1 MFFFSGLFGD
11 VEQISHFDSY
21 HPVGS
26 TGEIIFLGAVV
37 EIGEAIVIA
46 SFYLEMADFGAQ
58 FYTEA
63 GRYTIIELVF
73 HIHVML
79 FGGKVGIVF
88 PRTALCC
95 SAFAAAVSA
104 APVTTQGTGVGKHG
118 DVTVAVTFDSG
129 KIKDIK
135 IVKQQENPVLAAKV
149 FTDLKQHVIDTNSVQ
164 LDAISGATFS
174 SKGFLDAVADAAK
187 KAGVTLSKADKKAIK
202 KAVKAL
208 PKESS
213 YDVVVIGAGGAGF
226 SAAIEAKNAGAN
238 VVLLEKMPAVGG
250 NSLISGAEMNAAK
263 NWVQPKLGINDDSPE
278 LHAEDTYKGGDMKGD
293 MNVIKVMTH
302 NALDAA
308 KWCRDYLGVRFEDD
322 NLFFFGGHSRKRAL
336 IPVGHTGTEF
346 ITKFQAKADE
356 LGIPVITN
364 MKAEELIKDKSG
376 RVVGVKA
383 TMNGASYTF
392 NAKGGVVLAT
402 GGFGANPEM
411 VKKYNPKIDERF
423 KTTDAPG
430 TTGEAL
436 YMAERAGA
444 QLVNMGYIQT
454 YPICDPISGVIELIA
469 DARFDGAIMLNQEGK
484 RFVEELQR
492 RDVLSEAIL
501 KQTGGYCWVLWNDK
515 IGSISNT
522 VKEHPTEYEAF
533 TKQGIMATC
542 DDLKCVA
549 DFTKIPFDSLK
560 GTVNRVSSMTGKG
573 NDKDFN
579 HRSGLVDM
587 TQGKYYVIKA
597 VPSVHHTMG
606 GVRINEKA
614 QALTAEGK
622 AIPGLWAA
630 GEVTGVTHG
639 TNRLG
644 GNAYTDIIV
653 FGRIAGKAAAE
664 AAK

>member
-1 MFFFSGLFGD
+1 
-11 VEQISHFDSY
+11 
-21 HPVGS
+21 
-26 TGEIIFLGAVV
+26 
-37 EIGEAIVIA
+37 
-46 SFYLEMADFGAQ
+46 
-58 FYTEA
+58 
-63 GRYTIIELVF
+63 
-73 HIHVML
+73 ML
-79 FGGKVGIVF
+79 FRQTLLAATVG
-88 PRTALCC
+88 LM
-95 SAFAAAVSA
+95 SAAAVA

-118 DVTVAVTFDSG
+118 DMTVAVTFDNG
-129 KIKDIK
+129 RIQAIE
-135 IVKQQENPVLAAKV
+135 IVKEAENPVLAKKV
-149 FTDLKQHVIDTNSVQ
+149 YTDLKAAVIASNSAD

-174 SKGFLDAVADAAK
+174 SKGFLDAVKDAAK
-187 KAGVTLSKADKKAIK
+187 KAGVTLSKADAKAIK
-202 KAVKAL
+202 KVVKNIPAV
-208 PKESS
+208 SN

-250 NSLISGAEMNAAK
+250 NSLISGAEMNAAR
-263 NWVQPKLGINDDSPE
+263 NWVQPKLGILDDSAE
-278 LHAEDTYKGGDMKGD
+278 RHAADTFKGGDKKGD
-293 MNVIKVMTH
+293 MKVINVMTA

-346 ITKFQAKADE
+346 IAKFQAKADE
-356 LGIPVITN
+356 LGIPVITD
-364 MKAEELIKDKSG
+364 MKAEELIKDKTG

-383 TMNGASYTF
+383 TSHGATYTF

-402 GGFGANPEM
+402 GGFGANKAM

-436 YMAERAGA
+436 YMAKRAGA

-469 DARFDGAIMLNQEGK
+469 DSRFDGSIMLNQEGK
-484 RFVEELQR
+484 RFVEELER

-501 KQTGGYCWVLWNDK
+501 KQTGNYCWVLWNDN
-515 IGSISNT
+515 IGKISNT

-542 DDLKCVA
+542 PDLKCIA
-549 DFTKIPFDSLK
+549 DFTKMPLK
-560 GTVNRVSSMTGKG
+560 QLESTVKRVSSMAGKG
-573 NDKDFN
+573 NDKDFH
-579 HRSGLVDM
+579 HRGGLMDM
-587 TQGKYYVIKA
+587 SEGQYYVIKA
-597 VPSVHHTMG
+597 VPSTHHTMG

-614 QALTAEGK
+614 QALTAKGQV
-622 AIPGLWAA
+622 IPGLWAA

-653 FGRIAGKAAAE
+653 FGRIAGEAAAFE
-664 AAK
+664 AAARSAK

>member
-1 MFFFSGLFGD
+1 
-11 VEQISHFDSY
+11 
-21 HPVGS
+21 
-26 TGEIIFLGAVV
+26 
-37 EIGEAIVIA
+37 
-46 SFYLEMADFGAQ
+46 
-58 FYTEA
+58 
-63 GRYTIIELVF
+63 
-73 HIHVML
+73 ML
-79 FGGKVGIVF
+79 F
-88 PRTALCC
+88 RQTLL
-95 SAFAAAVSA
+95 AAAVGLMSAAAVA

-118 DVTVAVTFDSG
+118 DMTVAVTFDNG
-129 KIKDIK
+129 RIQAIE
-135 IVKQQENPVLAAKV
+135 IVKEAENPVLAKKV
-149 FTDLKQHVIDTNSVQ
+149 YTDLKAAVIASNSAD

-174 SKGFLDAVADAAK
+174 SKGFLDAVKDAAK
-187 KAGVTLSKADKKAIK
+187 KAGVTLSKADAKAIK
-202 KAVKAL
+202 KVVKNIPAV
-208 PKESS
+208 SN

-250 NSLISGAEMNAAK
+250 NSLISGAEMNAAR
-263 NWVQPKLGINDDSPE
+263 NWVQPKLGILDDSAE
-278 LHAEDTYKGGDMKGD
+278 RHAADTFKGGDKKGD
-293 MNVIKVMTH
+293 MKVINVMTA

-346 ITKFQAKADE
+346 IAKFQAKADE
-356 LGIPVITN
+356 LGIPVITD
-364 MKAEELIKDKSG
+364 MKAEELIKDKTG

-383 TMNGASYTF
+383 TSHGATYTF

-402 GGFGANPEM
+402 GGFGANKAM

-436 YMAERAGA
+436 YMAKRAGA
-444 QLVNMGYIQT
+444 QLMNMGYIQT

-469 DARFDGAIMLNQEGK
+469 DSRFDGAIMLNQEGK
-484 RFVEELQR
+484 RFVEELER

-501 KQTGGYCWVLWNDK
+501 KQTGNYCWVLWNDN
-515 IGSISNT
+515 IGKISNT

-542 DDLKCVA
+542 PDLKCIA
-549 DFTKIPFDSLK
+549 DFTKMPLK
-560 GTVNRVSSMTGKG
+560 QLESTVKRVSSMAGKG
-573 NDKDFN
+573 NDKDFH
-579 HRSGLVDM
+579 HRGGLMDM
-587 TQGKYYVIKA
+587 SEGQYYVIKA
-597 VPSVHHTMG
+597 VPSTHHTMG

-614 QALTAEGK
+614 QALTAKGQV
-622 AIPGLWAA
+622 IPGLWAA

-653 FGRIAGKAAAE
+653 FGRIAGEAAAFE
-664 AAK
+664 AAARSAK

>member
-1 MFFFSGLFGD
+1 MK
-11 VEQISHFDSY
+11 
-21 HPVGS
+21 S
-26 TGEIIFLGAVV
+26 TMIKSAVAMV
-37 EIGEAIVIA
+37 FA
-46 SFYLEMADFGAQ
+46 
-58 FYTEA
+58 A
-63 GRYTIIELVF
+63 G
-73 HIHVML
+73 
-79 FGGKVGIVF
+79 
-88 PRTALCC
+88 
-95 SAFAAAVSA
+95 FAAASMA
-104 APVTTQGTGVGKHG
+104 APVTAEGTGVGKHG
-118 DVTVAVTFDSG
+118 DITVAVTFDAG
-129 KIKDIK
+129 KIQDIK
-135 IVKQQENPVLAAKV
+135 IVKNAENPILAKKV
-149 FTDLKQHVIDTNSVQ
+149 FTDLKDQVVALSSTDVD
-164 LDAISGATFS
+164 LVSGATFS
-174 SKGFLDAVADAAK
+174 AKGFIDAVNDAAK
-187 KAGVTLSKADKKAIK
+187 KAGVTLAKADKKALK
-202 KAVKAL
+202 KAAREL
-208 PKESS
+208 PKTSN

-226 SAAIEAKNAGAN
+226 SAAITARNAGAN

-250 NSLISGAEMNAAK
+250 NSLISGAEMNVAK

-278 LHAEDTYKGGDMKGD
+278 LHAQDTFKGGDGKGD
-293 MNVIKVMTH
+293 MKVINVMTH
-302 NALDAA
+302 EALDAA

-346 ITKFQAKADE
+346 IAKFQAKADE

-364 MKAEELIKDKSG
+364 MKAEELIKDKDG

-383 TMNGASYTF
+383 TMDGSEYTF

-430 TTGEAL
+430 STGEAL

-444 QLVNMGYIQT
+444 ELVNMGYIQT
-454 YPICDPISGVIELIA
+454 YPICDPISGAIELIA

-501 KQTGGYCWVLWNDK
+501 NQTGRYCWVLWNDK

-522 VKEHPTEYEAF
+522 VKAHANEYEAF
-533 TKQGIMATC
+533 TKQGIMTTC
-542 DDLKCVA
+542 DDLKCIA
-549 DFTKIPFDSLK
+549 DFTKIPFDQLRK
-560 GTVNRVSSMTGKG
+560 TVKRVSDMAGKG

-579 HRSGLVDM
+579 HRAGLMDM
-587 TQGKYYVIKA
+587 QQGKYYVIKA
-597 VPSVHHTMG
+597 VPSTHHTMG

-614 QALTAEGK
+614 EALTAEGK
-622 AIPGLWAA
+622 VIPGLWAA

-653 FGRIAGKAAAE
+653 FGRIAGEAAAKAA
-664 AAK
+664 K

>member
-1 MFFFSGLFGD
+1 MK
-11 VEQISHFDSY
+11 
-21 HPVGS
+21 S
-26 TGEIIFLGAVV
+26 TMIKSAVAMV
-37 EIGEAIVIA
+37 FA
-46 SFYLEMADFGAQ
+46 
-58 FYTEA
+58 A
-63 GRYTIIELVF
+63 G
-73 HIHVML
+73 
-79 FGGKVGIVF
+79 
-88 PRTALCC
+88 
-95 SAFAAAVSA
+95 FAAASMA
-104 APVTTQGTGVGKHG
+104 APVTAEGTGVGKHG
-118 DVTVAVTFDSG
+118 DITVAVTFDAG
-129 KIKDIK
+129 KIQDIK
-135 IVKQQENPVLAAKV
+135 IVKNAENPILAKKV
-149 FTDLKQHVIDTNSVQ
+149 FTDLKDQVVALSSTDVD
-164 LDAISGATFS
+164 LVSGATFS
-174 SKGFLDAVADAAK
+174 AKGFIDAVNDAAK
-187 KAGVTLSKADKKAIK
+187 KAGVTLAKADKKALK
-202 KAVKAL
+202 KAAREL
-208 PKESS
+208 PKTSN

-226 SAAIEAKNAGAN
+226 SAAITARNAGAN

-250 NSLISGAEMNAAK
+250 NSLISGAEMNVAK

-278 LHAEDTYKGGDMKGD
+278 LHAQDTFKGGDGKGD
-293 MNVIKVMTH
+293 MKVINVMTH
-302 NALDAA
+302 EALDAA

-346 ITKFQAKADE
+346 IAKFQAKADE

-364 MKAEELIKDKSG
+364 MKAEELIKDKDG

-383 TMNGASYTF
+383 TMDGSEYTF

-454 YPICDPISGVIELIA
+454 YPICDPISGAIELIA

-501 KQTGGYCWVLWNDK
+501 NQTGRYCWVLWNDK

-522 VKEHPTEYEAF
+522 VKAHANEYEAF
-533 TKQGIMATC
+533 TKQGIMTTC
-542 DDLKCVA
+542 DDLKCIA
-549 DFTKIPFDSLK
+549 DFTKIPFDQLRK
-560 GTVNRVSSMTGKG
+560 TVKRVSDMAGKG

-579 HRSGLVDM
+579 HRAGLMDM
-587 TQGKYYVIKA
+587 QQGKYYVIKA
-597 VPSVHHTMG
+597 VPSTHHTMG

-614 QALTAEGK
+614 EALTAEGK
-622 AIPGLWAA
+622 VIPGLWAA

-653 FGRIAGKAAAE
+653 FGRIAGEAAAKAA
-664 AAK
+664 K

>member
-1 MFFFSGLFGD
+1 MHFSRALIAGL
-11 VEQISHFDSY
+11 V
-21 HPVGS
+21 
-26 TGEIIFLGAVV
+26 
-37 EIGEAIVIA
+37 
-46 SFYLEMADFGAQ
+46 
-58 FYTEA
+58 
-63 GRYTIIELVF
+63 
-73 HIHVML
+73 
-79 FGGKVGIVF
+79 
-88 PRTALCC
+88 C
-95 SAFAAAVSA
+95 SVFAAAVSA

-202 KAVKAL
+202 KVVKTL
-208 PKESS
+208 PKEST

-587 TQGKYYVIKA
+587 TQGTYYVIKA

>member
-1 MFFFSGLFGD
+1 MKSTMIKSAVAMVFA
-11 VEQISHFDSY
+11 
-21 HPVGS
+21 VG
-26 TGEIIFLGAVV
+26 
-37 EIGEAIVIA
+37 
-46 SFYLEMADFGAQ
+46 
-58 FYTEA
+58 
-63 GRYTIIELVF
+63 
-73 HIHVML
+73 
-79 FGGKVGIVF
+79 
-88 PRTALCC
+88 
-95 SAFAAAVSA
+95 FAAASMA
-104 APVTTQGTGVGKHG
+104 APVTAEGTGVGKHG
-118 DVTVAVTFDSG
+118 DITVAVTFDAG
-129 KIKDIK
+129 KIQDIK
-135 IVKQQENPVLAAKV
+135 IVKNAENPILAKKV
-149 FTDLKQHVIDTNSVQ
+149 FTDLKDQVVALSSTDVD
-164 LDAISGATFS
+164 LVSGATFS
-174 SKGFLDAVADAAK
+174 AKGFIDAVNDAAK
-187 KAGVTLSKADKKAIK
+187 KAGVTLAKADKKALK
-202 KAVKAL
+202 KAAREL
-208 PKESS
+208 PKTSN

-226 SAAIEAKNAGAN
+226 SAAITAKNAGAN

-250 NSLISGAEMNAAK
+250 NSLISGAEMNVAR

-278 LHAEDTYKGGDMKGD
+278 LHAQDTFKGGDGKGD
-293 MNVIKVMTH
+293 MKVINVMTH
-302 NALDAA
+302 EALDAA

-346 ITKFQAKADE
+346 IAKFQAKADE

-364 MKAEELIKDKSG
+364 MKAEELIKDKDG

-383 TMNGASYTF
+383 TMDGSEYTF

-430 TTGEAL
+430 STGEAL

-444 QLVNMGYIQT
+444 ELVNMGYIQT
-454 YPICDPISGVIELIA
+454 YPICDPLSGAIELIA

-501 KQTGGYCWVLWNDK
+501 NQTGRYCWVLWNDK

-522 VKEHPTEYEAF
+522 VKAHANEYEAF
-533 TKQGIMATC
+533 TKQGIMTTC
-542 DDLKCVA
+542 DDLKCIA
-549 DFTKIPFDSLK
+549 DFTKIPFDQLQK
-560 GTVNRVSSMTGKG
+560 TVKRVSDMAGKG

-579 HRSGLVDM
+579 HRAGLMDM
-587 TQGKYYVIKA
+587 QQGKYYVIKA
-597 VPSVHHTMG
+597 VPSTHHTMG

-614 QALTAEGK
+614 EALTAEGK
-622 AIPGLWAA
+622 VIPGLWAA

-653 FGRIAGKAAAE
+653 FGRIAGEAAAKAA
-664 AAK
+664 K

>member
-1 MFFFSGLFGD
+1 MKSTMIKSAVAMVFA
-11 VEQISHFDSY
+11 
-21 HPVGS
+21 VG
-26 TGEIIFLGAVV
+26 F
-37 EIGEAIVIA
+37 
-46 SFYLEMADFGAQ
+46 
-58 FYTEA
+58 
-63 GRYTIIELVF
+63 
-73 HIHVML
+73 
-79 FGGKVGIVF
+79 
-88 PRTALCC
+88 
-95 SAFAAAVSA
+95 AAVSMA
-104 APVTTQGTGVGKHG
+104 APVTAEGTGVGKHG
-118 DVTVAVTFDSG
+118 DITVAVTFDAG
-129 KIKDIK
+129 KIQDIK
-135 IVKQQENPVLAAKV
+135 IVKNAENPILAKKV
-149 FTDLKQHVIDTNSVQ
+149 FTDLKDQVVALSSTDVD
-164 LDAISGATFS
+164 LVSGATFS
-174 SKGFLDAVADAAK
+174 AKGFIDAVNDAAK
-187 KAGVTLSKADKKAIK
+187 KAGVTLAKADKKALK
-202 KAVKAL
+202 KAAREL
-208 PKESS
+208 PKTSN

-226 SAAIEAKNAGAN
+226 SAAITARNAGAN

-250 NSLISGAEMNAAK
+250 NSLISGAEMNVAK

-278 LHAEDTYKGGDMKGD
+278 LHAQDTFKGGDGKGD
-293 MNVIKVMTH
+293 MKVINVMTH
-302 NALDAA
+302 EALDAA

-346 ITKFQAKADE
+346 IAKFQAKADE

-364 MKAEELIKDKSG
+364 MKAEELIKNKDG

-383 TMNGASYTF
+383 TMDGSEYTF

-454 YPICDPISGVIELIA
+454 YPICDPISGAIELIA

-501 KQTGGYCWVLWNDK
+501 NQTGRYCWVLWNDK

-522 VKEHPTEYEAF
+522 VKAHANEYEAF
-533 TKQGIMATC
+533 TKQGIMTTC
-542 DDLKCVA
+542 DDLKCIA
-549 DFTKIPFDSLK
+549 DFTKIPFDQLRK
-560 GTVNRVSSMTGKG
+560 TVKRVSDMAGKG

-579 HRSGLVDM
+579 HRAGLMDM
-587 TQGKYYVIKA
+587 QQGKYYVIKA
-597 VPSVHHTMG
+597 VPSTHHTMG

-614 QALTAEGK
+614 EALTAEGK
-622 AIPGLWAA
+622 VIPGLWAA

-653 FGRIAGKAAAE
+653 FGRIAGEAAAKAA
-664 AAK
+664 K

>member
-1 MFFFSGLFGD
+1 MK
-11 VEQISHFDSY
+11 
-21 HPVGS
+21 S
-26 TGEIIFLGAVV
+26 TMIKSAVAMV
-37 EIGEAIVIA
+37 FA
-46 SFYLEMADFGAQ
+46 
-58 FYTEA
+58 A
-63 GRYTIIELVF
+63 G
-73 HIHVML
+73 
-79 FGGKVGIVF
+79 
-88 PRTALCC
+88 
-95 SAFAAAVSA
+95 FAAASMA
-104 APVTTQGTGVGKHG
+104 APVTAEGTGVGKHG
-118 DVTVAVTFDSG
+118 DITVAVTFDAG
-129 KIKDIK
+129 KIQDIK
-135 IVKQQENPVLAAKV
+135 IVKNAENPILAKKV
-149 FTDLKQHVIDTNSVQ
+149 FTDLKDQVVALSSTDVD
-164 LDAISGATFS
+164 LVSGATFS
-174 SKGFLDAVADAAK
+174 AKGFIDAVNDAAK
-187 KAGVTLSKADKKAIK
+187 KAGVTLAKADKKALK
-202 KAVKAL
+202 KAAREL
-208 PKESS
+208 PKTSN

-226 SAAIEAKNAGAN
+226 SAAITARNAGAN

-250 NSLISGAEMNAAK
+250 NSLISGAEMNVAK

-278 LHAEDTYKGGDMKGD
+278 LHAQDTFKGGDGKGD
-293 MNVIKVMTH
+293 MKVINVMTH
-302 NALDAA
+302 EALDAA

-346 ITKFQAKADE
+346 IAKFQAKADE

-364 MKAEELIKDKSG
+364 MKAEELIKDKDG

-383 TMNGASYTF
+383 TMDGSEYTF

-454 YPICDPISGVIELIA
+454 YPICDPISGAIELIA

-501 KQTGGYCWVLWNDK
+501 NQTGRYCWVLWNDK

-522 VKEHPTEYEAF
+522 VKAHANEYEAF
-533 TKQGIMATC
+533 TKQGVMTTC
-542 DDLKCVA
+542 DDLKCIA
-549 DFTKIPFDSLK
+549 DFTKIPFDQLRK
-560 GTVNRVSSMTGKG
+560 TVKRVSDMAGKG

-579 HRSGLVDM
+579 HRAGLMDM
-587 TQGKYYVIKA
+587 QQGKYYVIKA
-597 VPSVHHTMG
+597 VPSTHHTMG

-614 QALTAEGK
+614 EALTAEGK
-622 AIPGLWAA
+622 VIPGLWAA

-653 FGRIAGKAAAE
+653 FGRIAGEAAAKAA
-664 AAK
+664 K

>member
-1 MFFFSGLFGD
+1 MKSTMIKSAVAMVFA
-11 VEQISHFDSY
+11 
-21 HPVGS
+21 VG
-26 TGEIIFLGAVV
+26 
-37 EIGEAIVIA
+37 
-46 SFYLEMADFGAQ
+46 
-58 FYTEA
+58 
-63 GRYTIIELVF
+63 
-73 HIHVML
+73 
-79 FGGKVGIVF
+79 
-88 PRTALCC
+88 
-95 SAFAAAVSA
+95 FAAASMA
-104 APVTTQGTGVGKHG
+104 APVTAEGTGVGKHG
-118 DVTVAVTFDSG
+118 DITVAVTFDAG
-129 KIKDIK
+129 KIQDIK
-135 IVKQQENPVLAAKV
+135 IVKNAENPILAKKV
-149 FTDLKQHVIDTNSVQ
+149 FTDLKDQVVALSSTDVD
-164 LDAISGATFS
+164 LISGATFS
-174 SKGFLDAVADAAK
+174 AKGFIDAVNDAAK
-187 KAGVTLSKADKKAIK
+187 KAGVTLAKADKKALK
-202 KAVKAL
+202 KAAREL
-208 PKESS
+208 PKTSN

-226 SAAIEAKNAGAN
+226 SAAITARNAGAN

-278 LHAEDTYKGGDMKGD
+278 LHAQDTFKGGDGKGD
-293 MNVIKVMTH
+293 MKVINVMTH
-302 NALDAA
+302 QALDAA

-346 ITKFQAKADE
+346 IAKFQAKADE

-364 MKAEELIKDKSG
+364 MKAEELIKNKDG

-383 TMNGASYTF
+383 TMDGSEYTF

-444 QLVNMGYIQT
+444 ELVNMGYIQT
-454 YPICDPISGVIELIA
+454 YPICDPLSGAIELIA

-501 KQTGGYCWVLWNDK
+501 NQTGQYCWVLWNDN
-515 IGSISNT
+515 IGKISNT
-522 VKEHPTEYEAF
+522 VKAHANEYEAF
-533 TKQGIMATC
+533 TKQGIMTTC
-542 DDLKCVA
+542 DDLKCIA
-549 DFTKIPFDSLK
+549 DFTKIPFDQLQK
-560 GTVNRVSSMTGKG
+560 TVKRVSDMAGKG

-579 HRSGLVDM
+579 HRAGLMDM
-587 TQGKYYVIKA
+587 QQGKYYVIKA
-597 VPSVHHTMG
+597 VPSTHHTMG

-614 QALTAEGK
+614 EALTAEGK
-622 AIPGLWAA
+622 VIPGLWAA

-653 FGRIAGKAAAE
+653 FGRIAGEAAAKAA
-664 AAK
+664 K

>member
-1 MFFFSGLFGD
+1 MK
-11 VEQISHFDSY
+11 
-21 HPVGS
+21 S
-26 TGEIIFLGAVV
+26 TMIKSAVAMV
-37 EIGEAIVIA
+37 FA
-46 SFYLEMADFGAQ
+46 
-58 FYTEA
+58 A
-63 GRYTIIELVF
+63 G
-73 HIHVML
+73 
-79 FGGKVGIVF
+79 
-88 PRTALCC
+88 
-95 SAFAAAVSA
+95 FAAASMA
-104 APVTTQGTGVGKHG
+104 APVTAEGTGVGKHG
-118 DVTVAVTFDSG
+118 DITVAVTFDAG
-129 KIKDIK
+129 KIQDIK
-135 IVKQQENPVLAAKV
+135 IVKNAENPILAKKV
-149 FTDLKQHVIDTNSVQ
+149 FTDLKDQVVALSSTDVD
-164 LDAISGATFS
+164 LVSGATFS
-174 SKGFLDAVADAAK
+174 AKGFIDAVNDAAK
-187 KAGVTLSKADKKAIK
+187 KAGVTLAKADKKALK
-202 KAVKAL
+202 KAAREL
-208 PKESS
+208 PKTSN

-226 SAAIEAKNAGAN
+226 SAAITARNAGAN

-250 NSLISGAEMNAAK
+250 NSLISGAEMNVAK

-278 LHAEDTYKGGDMKGD
+278 LHAQDTFKGGDGKGD
-293 MNVIKVMTH
+293 MKVINVMTH
-302 NALDAA
+302 EALDAA

-346 ITKFQAKADE
+346 IAKFQAKADE

-364 MKAEELIKDKSG
+364 MKAEELIKNKDG

-383 TMNGASYTF
+383 TMDGSEYTF

-430 TTGEAL
+430 STGEAL

-444 QLVNMGYIQT
+444 ELVNMGYIQT
-454 YPICDPISGVIELIA
+454 YPICDPISGAIELIA

-501 KQTGGYCWVLWNDK
+501 NQTGQYCWVLWNDN
-515 IGSISNT
+515 IGKISNT
-522 VKEHPTEYEAF
+522 VKAHANEYEAF
-533 TKQGIMATC
+533 TKQGIMTTC
-542 DDLKCVA
+542 DDLKCIA
-549 DFTKIPFDSLK
+549 DFTKIPFDQLQK
-560 GTVNRVSSMTGKG
+560 TVKRVSDMAGKG

-579 HRSGLVDM
+579 HRAGLMDM
-587 TQGKYYVIKA
+587 QQGKYYVIKA
-597 VPSVHHTMG
+597 VPSTHHTMG

-614 QALTAEGK
+614 EALTAEGK
-622 AIPGLWAA
+622 VIPGLWAA

-653 FGRIAGKAAAE
+653 FGRIAGEAAAKAA
-664 AAK
+664 K

>member
-1 MFFFSGLFGD
+1 MHFSRALIAGL
-11 VEQISHFDSY
+11 V
-21 HPVGS
+21 
-26 TGEIIFLGAVV
+26 
-37 EIGEAIVIA
+37 
-46 SFYLEMADFGAQ
+46 
-58 FYTEA
+58 
-63 GRYTIIELVF
+63 
-73 HIHVML
+73 
-79 FGGKVGIVF
+79 
-88 PRTALCC
+88 C
-95 SAFAAAVSA
+95 SVFAAAVSA

-202 KAVKAL
+202 KVVKTL
-208 PKESS
+208 PKEST

-622 AIPGLWAA
+622 AIPGIWAA

>member
-1 MFFFSGLFGD
+1 MFKKTLLSAAALLAAGTL
-11 VEQISHFDSY
+11 S
-21 HPVGS
+21 
-26 TGEIIFLGAVV
+26 
-37 EIGEAIVIA
+37 A
-46 SFYLEMADFGAQ
+46 S
-58 FYTEA
+58 
-63 GRYTIIELVF
+63 V
-73 HIHVML
+73 
-79 FGGKVGIVF
+79 
-88 PRTALCC
+88 
-95 SAFAAAVSA
+95 FAA
-104 APVTTQGTGVGKHG
+104 PTTVEGTGVGKHG
-118 DVTVAVTFDSG
+118 DITVAVTFDAG
-129 KIKDIK
+129 KIQDIK
-135 IVKQQENPVLAAKV
+135 IVKNAENPILAKKV
-149 FTDLKQHVIDTNSVQ
+149 FTDLKDQVVALSSTDVD
-164 LDAISGATFS
+164 LISGATFS
-174 SKGFLDAVADAAK
+174 AKGFIDAVNDAAK
-187 KAGVTLSKADKKAIK
+187 KAGVTLAKADKKALK
-202 KAVKAL
+202 KAARKL
-208 PKESS
+208 PKTSN

-226 SAAIEAKNAGAN
+226 SAAITARNAGAN

-278 LHAEDTYKGGDMKGD
+278 LHAEDTFKGGDGKGD
-293 MNVIKVMTH
+293 MKVINVMTH
-302 NALDAA
+302 QALDAA

-346 ITKFQAKADE
+346 IAKFQAKADE

-364 MKAEELIKDKSG
+364 MKAEELIKNKDG

-383 TMNGASYTF
+383 TMDGSEYTF

-430 TTGEAL
+430 STGEAL

-454 YPICDPISGVIELIA
+454 YPICDPISGAIELIA

-501 KQTGGYCWVLWNDK
+501 NQTGRYCWVLWNDN
-515 IGSISNT
+515 IGKISNT
-522 VKEHPTEYEAF
+522 VKAHANEYEAF
-533 TKQGIMATC
+533 TKQGVMATC
-542 DDLKCVA
+542 DDLKCIA
-549 DFTKIPFDSLK
+549 DFTKIPFDQLQK
-560 GTVNRVSSMTGKG
+560 TVKRVSDMAGKG

-579 HRSGLVDM
+579 HRAGLMDM
-587 TQGKYYVIKA
+587 QQGKYYVIKA
-597 VPSVHHTMG
+597 VPSTHHTMG

-614 QALTAEGK
+614 EALTAEGK
-622 AIPGLWAA
+622 VIPGLWAA

-653 FGRIAGKAAAE
+653 FGRIAGEAAAKAA
-664 AAK
+664 K

>member
-1 MFFFSGLFGD
+1 MKSTMIKSAVAMVFA
-11 VEQISHFDSY
+11 
-21 HPVGS
+21 VG
-26 TGEIIFLGAVV
+26 
-37 EIGEAIVIA
+37 
-46 SFYLEMADFGAQ
+46 
-58 FYTEA
+58 
-63 GRYTIIELVF
+63 
-73 HIHVML
+73 
-79 FGGKVGIVF
+79 
-88 PRTALCC
+88 
-95 SAFAAAVSA
+95 FAAASMA
-104 APVTTQGTGVGKHG
+104 APVTAEGTGVGKHG
-118 DVTVAVTFDSG
+118 DITVAVTFDAG
-129 KIKDIK
+129 KIQDIK
-135 IVKQQENPVLAAKV
+135 IVKNAENPILAKKV
-149 FTDLKQHVIDTNSVQ
+149 FTDLKDQVVALSSTDVD
-164 LDAISGATFS
+164 LISGATFS
-174 SKGFLDAVADAAK
+174 AKGFIDAVNDAAK
-187 KAGVTLSKADKKAIK
+187 KAGVTLAKADKKALK
-202 KAVKAL
+202 KAAREL
-208 PKESS
+208 PKTSN

-226 SAAIEAKNAGAN
+226 SAAITAKNAGAN

-250 NSLISGAEMNAAK
+250 NSLISGAEMNVAK

-278 LHAEDTYKGGDMKGD
+278 LHAQDTFKGGDGKGD
-293 MNVIKVMTH
+293 MKVINVMTH
-302 NALDAA
+302 QALDAA

-346 ITKFQAKADE
+346 IAKFQAKADE

-364 MKAEELIKDKSG
+364 MKAEELIKDKDG

-383 TMNGASYTF
+383 TMDGSEYTF

-454 YPICDPISGVIELIA
+454 YPICDPISGAIELIA

-501 KQTGGYCWVLWNDK
+501 NQTGRYCWVLWNDK

-522 VKEHPTEYEAF
+522 VKAHANEYEAF
-533 TKQGIMATC
+533 TKQGIMTTC
-542 DDLKCVA
+542 DDLKCIA
-549 DFTKIPFDSLK
+549 DFTKIPFDQLRK
-560 GTVNRVSSMTGKG
+560 TVKRVSDMAGKG

-587 TQGKYYVIKA
+587 QQGKYYVIKA
-597 VPSVHHTMG
+597 VPSTHHTMG

-614 QALTAEGK
+614 EALTAEGK
-622 AIPGLWAA
+622 VIPGLWAA

-653 FGRIAGKAAAE
+653 FGRIAGEAAAKAA
-664 AAK
+664 K

>member
-1 MFFFSGLFGD
+1 MKSTMIKSAVAMVFA
-11 VEQISHFDSY
+11 
-21 HPVGS
+21 VG
-26 TGEIIFLGAVV
+26 
-37 EIGEAIVIA
+37 
-46 SFYLEMADFGAQ
+46 
-58 FYTEA
+58 
-63 GRYTIIELVF
+63 
-73 HIHVML
+73 
-79 FGGKVGIVF
+79 
-88 PRTALCC
+88 
-95 SAFAAAVSA
+95 FAAASMA
-104 APVTTQGTGVGKHG
+104 APVTAEGTGVGKHG
-118 DVTVAVTFDSG
+118 DITVAVTFDAG
-129 KIKDIK
+129 KIQDIK
-135 IVKQQENPVLAAKV
+135 IVKNAENPILAKKV
-149 FTDLKQHVIDTNSVQ
+149 FTDLKDQVVALSSTDVD
-164 LDAISGATFS
+164 LISGATFS
-174 SKGFLDAVADAAK
+174 AKGFIDAVNDAAK
-187 KAGVTLSKADKKAIK
+187 KAGVTLAKADKKALK
-202 KAVKAL
+202 KAAREL
-208 PKESS
+208 PKTSN

-226 SAAIEAKNAGAN
+226 SAAITARNAGAN

-250 NSLISGAEMNAAK
+250 NSLISGAEMNVAK

-278 LHAEDTYKGGDMKGD
+278 LHAQDTFKGGDGKGD
-293 MNVIKVMTH
+293 MKVINVMTH
-302 NALDAA
+302 QALDAA

-346 ITKFQAKADE
+346 IAKFQAKADE

-364 MKAEELIKDKSG
+364 MKAEELIKNKDG

-383 TMNGASYTF
+383 TMDGSEYTF

-454 YPICDPISGVIELIA
+454 YPICDPISGAIELIA

-501 KQTGGYCWVLWNDK
+501 NQTGQYCWVLWNDN
-515 IGSISNT
+515 IGKISNT
-522 VKEHPTEYEAF
+522 VKAHANEYEAF
-533 TKQGIMATC
+533 TKQGIMTTC
-542 DDLKCVA
+542 DDLKCIA
-549 DFTKIPFDSLK
+549 DFTKIPFDQLQK
-560 GTVNRVSSMTGKG
+560 TVKRVSDMAGKG

-579 HRSGLVDM
+579 HRAGLMDM
-587 TQGKYYVIKA
+587 QQGKYYVIKA
-597 VPSVHHTMG
+597 VPSTHHTMG

-614 QALTAEGK
+614 EALTAEGK
-622 AIPGLWAA
+622 VIPGLWAA

-653 FGRIAGKAAAE
+653 FGRIAGEAAAKAA
-664 AAK
+664 K

>member
-1 MFFFSGLFGD
+1 MK
-11 VEQISHFDSY
+11 
-21 HPVGS
+21 S
-26 TGEIIFLGAVV
+26 TMIKSAVAMV
-37 EIGEAIVIA
+37 FA
-46 SFYLEMADFGAQ
+46 
-58 FYTEA
+58 A
-63 GRYTIIELVF
+63 G
-73 HIHVML
+73 
-79 FGGKVGIVF
+79 
-88 PRTALCC
+88 
-95 SAFAAAVSA
+95 FAAASMA
-104 APVTTQGTGVGKHG
+104 APVTAEGTGVGKHG
-118 DVTVAVTFDSG
+118 DITVAVTFDAG
-129 KIKDIK
+129 KIQDIK
-135 IVKQQENPVLAAKV
+135 IVKNAENPILAKKV
-149 FTDLKQHVIDTNSVQ
+149 FTDLKDQVVALSSTDVD
-164 LDAISGATFS
+164 LVSGATFS
-174 SKGFLDAVADAAK
+174 AKGFIDAVNDAAK
-187 KAGVTLSKADKKAIK
+187 KAGVTLAKADKKALK
-202 KAVKAL
+202 KAAREL
-208 PKESS
+208 PKTSN

-226 SAAIEAKNAGAN
+226 SAAITARNAGAN

-250 NSLISGAEMNAAK
+250 NSLISGAEMNVAK

-278 LHAEDTYKGGDMKGD
+278 LHAQDTFKGGDGKGD
-293 MNVIKVMTH
+293 MKVINVMTH
-302 NALDAA
+302 EALDAA

-346 ITKFQAKADE
+346 IAKFQAKADE

-364 MKAEELIKDKSG
+364 MKAEELIKDKDG

-383 TMNGASYTF
+383 TMDGSEYTF

-430 TTGEAL
+430 STGEAL

-444 QLVNMGYIQT
+444 ELVNMGYIQT
-454 YPICDPISGVIELIA
+454 YPICDPLSGAIELIA

-501 KQTGGYCWVLWNDK
+501 NQTGQYCWVLWNDN
-515 IGSISNT
+515 IGKISNT
-522 VKEHPTEYEAF
+522 VKAHANEYEAF
-533 TKQGIMATC
+533 TKQGIMTTC
-542 DDLKCVA
+542 DDLKCIA
-549 DFTKIPFDSLK
+549 DFTKIPFDQLQK
-560 GTVNRVSSMTGKG
+560 TVKRVSDMAGKG

-579 HRSGLVDM
+579 HRAGLMDM
-587 TQGKYYVIKA
+587 QQGKYYVIKA
-597 VPSVHHTMG
+597 VPSTHHTMG

-614 QALTAEGK
+614 EALTAEGK
-622 AIPGLWAA
+622 VIPGLWAA

-653 FGRIAGKAAAE
+653 FGRIAGEAAAKAA
-664 AAK
+664 K

>member
-1 MFFFSGLFGD
+1 MK
-11 VEQISHFDSY
+11 
-21 HPVGS
+21 S
-26 TGEIIFLGAVV
+26 TMIKSAVAMV
-37 EIGEAIVIA
+37 FA
-46 SFYLEMADFGAQ
+46 
-58 FYTEA
+58 A
-63 GRYTIIELVF
+63 G
-73 HIHVML
+73 
-79 FGGKVGIVF
+79 
-88 PRTALCC
+88 
-95 SAFAAAVSA
+95 FAAASMA
-104 APVTTQGTGVGKHG
+104 APVTAEGTGVGKHG
-118 DVTVAVTFDSG
+118 DITVAVTFDAG
-129 KIKDIK
+129 KIQDIK
-135 IVKQQENPVLAAKV
+135 IVKNAENPILAKKV
-149 FTDLKQHVIDTNSVQ
+149 FTDLKDQVVALSSTDVD
-164 LDAISGATFS
+164 LISGATFS
-174 SKGFLDAVADAAK
+174 AKGFIDAVNDAAK
-187 KAGVTLSKADKKAIK
+187 KAGVTLAKADKKALK
-202 KAVKAL
+202 KAAREL
-208 PKESS
+208 PKTSN

-226 SAAIEAKNAGAN
+226 SAAITARNAGAN

-278 LHAEDTYKGGDMKGD
+278 LHAQDTFKGGDGKGD
-293 MNVIKVMTH
+293 MKVINVMTH
-302 NALDAA
+302 QALDAA

-346 ITKFQAKADE
+346 IAKFQAKADE

-364 MKAEELIKDKSG
+364 MKAEELIKNKDG

-383 TMNGASYTF
+383 TMDGSEYTF

-430 TTGEAL
+430 STGEAL

-444 QLVNMGYIQT
+444 ELVNMGYIQT
-454 YPICDPISGVIELIA
+454 YPICDPISGAIELIA

-501 KQTGGYCWVLWNDK
+501 NQTGQYCWVLWNDN
-515 IGSISNT
+515 IGKISNT
-522 VKEHPTEYEAF
+522 VKAHANEYEAF
-533 TKQGIMATC
+533 TKQGIMTTC
-542 DDLKCVA
+542 DDLKCIA
-549 DFTKIPFDSLK
+549 DFTKIPFDQLRK
-560 GTVNRVSSMTGKG
+560 TVKRVSDMAGKG

-587 TQGKYYVIKA
+587 QQGKYYVIKA
-597 VPSVHHTMG
+597 VPSTHHTMG

-614 QALTAEGK
+614 EALTAEGK
-622 AIPGLWAA
+622 VIPGLWAA

-653 FGRIAGKAAAE
+653 FGRIAGEAAAKAA
-664 AAK
+664 K

>member
-1 MFFFSGLFGD
+1 MQFSRALIAGL
-11 VEQISHFDSY
+11 V
-21 HPVGS
+21 
-26 TGEIIFLGAVV
+26 
-37 EIGEAIVIA
+37 
-46 SFYLEMADFGAQ
+46 
-58 FYTEA
+58 
-63 GRYTIIELVF
+63 
-73 HIHVML
+73 
-79 FGGKVGIVF
+79 
-88 PRTALCC
+88 C

-187 KAGVTLSKADKKAIK
+187 KAGVTLSKADKKSIK

-356 LGIPVITN
+356 LGIPVVTN

>member
-1 MFFFSGLFGD
+1 MKSTMIKSAVAMVFA
-11 VEQISHFDSY
+11 
-21 HPVGS
+21 VG
-26 TGEIIFLGAVV
+26 
-37 EIGEAIVIA
+37 
-46 SFYLEMADFGAQ
+46 
-58 FYTEA
+58 
-63 GRYTIIELVF
+63 
-73 HIHVML
+73 
-79 FGGKVGIVF
+79 
-88 PRTALCC
+88 
-95 SAFAAAVSA
+95 FAAASMA
-104 APVTTQGTGVGKHG
+104 APVTAEGTGVGKHG
-118 DVTVAVTFDSG
+118 DITVAVTFDAG
-129 KIKDIK
+129 KIQDIK
-135 IVKQQENPVLAAKV
+135 IVKNAENPILAKKV
-149 FTDLKQHVIDTNSVQ
+149 FTDLKDQVVALSSTDVD
-164 LDAISGATFS
+164 LISGATFS
-174 SKGFLDAVADAAK
+174 AKGFIDAVNDAAK
-187 KAGVTLSKADKKAIK
+187 KAGVTLAKADKKALK
-202 KAVKAL
+202 KAAREL
-208 PKESS
+208 PKTSN

-226 SAAIEAKNAGAN
+226 SAAITAKNAGAN

-278 LHAEDTYKGGDMKGD
+278 LHAEDTFKGGDGKGD
-293 MNVIKVMTH
+293 MKVINVMTH
-302 NALDAA
+302 QALDAA

-346 ITKFQAKADE
+346 IAKFQAKADE

-364 MKAEELIKDKSG
+364 MKAEELIKDKDG

-383 TMNGASYTF
+383 TMDGSEYTF

-430 TTGEAL
+430 STGEAL

-444 QLVNMGYIQT
+444 ELVNMGYIQT
-454 YPICDPISGVIELIA
+454 YPICDPLSGAIELIA

-501 KQTGGYCWVLWNDK
+501 NQTGRYCWVLWNDK

-522 VKEHPTEYEAF
+522 VKAHANEYEAF

-542 DDLKCVA
+542 DDLKCIA
-549 DFTKIPFDSLK
+549 DFTKIPFDQLRK
-560 GTVNRVSSMTGKG
+560 TVKRVSDMAGKG

-579 HRSGLVDM
+579 HRAGLMDM
-587 TQGKYYVIKA
+587 QQGKYYVIKA
-597 VPSVHHTMG
+597 VPSTHHTMG

-614 QALTAEGK
+614 EALTAEGK
-622 AIPGLWAA
+622 VIPGLWAA

-653 FGRIAGKAAAE
+653 FGRIAGEAAAKAA
-664 AAK
+664 K

>member
-1 MFFFSGLFGD
+1 MRKFFFCIVGPSEWDGSAIHKG
-11 VEQISHFDSY
+11 VEQIMMKK
-21 HPVGS
+21 
-26 TGEIIFLGAVV
+26 TLI
-37 EIGEAIVIA
+37 
-46 SFYLEMADFGAQ
+46 
-58 FYTEA
+58 
-63 GRYTIIELVF
+63 
-73 HIHVML
+73 
-79 FGGKVGIVF
+79 
-88 PRTALCC
+88 TALI
-95 SAFAAAVSA
+95 ATVFAGGAMAAAV
-104 APVTTQGTGVGKHG
+104 TTEGTGVGKHG
-118 DVTVAVTFDSG
+118 DVTVAVTFDGG
-129 KIKDIK
+129 KITDIK
-135 IVKQQENPVLAAKV
+135 VVKEQENKVLARGV
-149 FTDLKQHVIDTNSVQ
+149 YTDLKDQVIATNSAD
-164 LDAISGATFS
+164 LDVISGATFS
-174 SKGFLDAVADAAK
+174 SKGFLDAVKDAAK

-202 KAVKAL
+202 KVAKDL
-208 PKESS
+208 PKNSS
-213 YDVVVIGAGGAGF
+213 YDVVVVGAGGAGF

-293 MNVIKVMTH
+293 MKVINVMTH

-308 KWCRDYLGVRFEDD
+308 LWCRDYLGVRFEDD

-364 MKAEELIKDKSG
+364 MKMTDLILDKDG
-376 RVVGVKA
+376 RVSGVKA
-383 TMNGASYTF
+383 TMNGAEYTF

-402 GGFGANPEM
+402 GGFGANKEM

-423 KTTDAPG
+423 MTTDAPG

-436 YMAERAGA
+436 YIAEKAGA
-444 QLVNMGYIQT
+444 ELVNMGYIQT

-469 DARFDGAIMLNQEGK
+469 DSRFDGAIMLNQEGK
-484 RFVEELQR
+484 RFVEELDR

-501 KQTGGYCWVLWNDK
+501 NQTGGYCWVLWNDN
-515 IGSISNT
+515 IGKISNT
-522 VKEHPTEYEAF
+522 VGTHTTEYEAF

-542 DDLKCVA
+542 DDLKCIA
-549 DFTKIPFDSLK
+549 DFTKIPFDQLK
-560 GTVNRVSSMTGKG
+560 KTVDRVTSMAGKG
-573 NDKDFN
+573 NDKDFH
-579 HRSGLVDM
+579 HRGGLMDM
-587 TQGKYYVIKA
+587 SQGKYYVIKA
-597 VPSVHHTMG
+597 VPSTHHTMG
-606 GVRINEKA
+606 GIRINEKA
-614 QALTAEGK
+614 QALTKEGK
-622 AIPGLWAA
+622 VIPGLWAA

>member
-1 MFFFSGLFGD
+1 MKSTMIKSAVAMVFA
-11 VEQISHFDSY
+11 
-21 HPVGS
+21 VG
-26 TGEIIFLGAVV
+26 F
-37 EIGEAIVIA
+37 
-46 SFYLEMADFGAQ
+46 
-58 FYTEA
+58 
-63 GRYTIIELVF
+63 
-73 HIHVML
+73 
-79 FGGKVGIVF
+79 
-88 PRTALCC
+88 
-95 SAFAAAVSA
+95 AAVSMA
-104 APVTTQGTGVGKHG
+104 APVTAEGTGVGKHG
-118 DVTVAVTFDSG
+118 DITVAVTFDAG
-129 KIKDIK
+129 KIQDIK
-135 IVKQQENPVLAAKV
+135 IVKNAENPILAKKV
-149 FTDLKQHVIDTNSVQ
+149 FTDLKDQVVALSSTDVD
-164 LDAISGATFS
+164 LISGATFS
-174 SKGFLDAVADAAK
+174 AKGFIDAVNDAAK
-187 KAGVTLSKADKKAIK
+187 KAGVTLAKADKKALK
-202 KAVKAL
+202 KAAREL
-208 PKESS
+208 PKTSN

-226 SAAIEAKNAGAN
+226 SAAITARNAGAN

-250 NSLISGAEMNAAK
+250 NSLISGAEMNVAK

-278 LHAEDTYKGGDMKGD
+278 LHAQDTFKGGDGKGD
-293 MNVIKVMTH
+293 MKVINVMTH
-302 NALDAA
+302 EALDAA

-346 ITKFQAKADE
+346 IAKFQAKADE

-364 MKAEELIKDKSG
+364 MKAEELIKNKDG

-383 TMNGASYTF
+383 TMDGSEYTF

-454 YPICDPISGVIELIA
+454 YPICDPISGAIELIA

-501 KQTGGYCWVLWNDK
+501 NQTGRYCWVLWNDK

-522 VKEHPTEYEAF
+522 VKAHANEYEAF
-533 TKQGIMATC
+533 TKQGIMTTC
-542 DDLKCVA
+542 DDLKCIA
-549 DFTKIPFDSLK
+549 DFTKIPFDQLRK
-560 GTVNRVSSMTGKG
+560 TVKRVSDMAGKG

-587 TQGKYYVIKA
+587 QQGKYYVIKA
-597 VPSVHHTMG
+597 VPSTHHTMG

-614 QALTAEGK
+614 EALTAEGK
-622 AIPGLWAA
+622 VIPGLWAA

-653 FGRIAGKAAAE
+653 FGRIAGEAAAKAA
-664 AAK
+664 K

>member
-1 MFFFSGLFGD
+1 MKSTMIKSAVAMVFA
-11 VEQISHFDSY
+11 
-21 HPVGS
+21 VG
-26 TGEIIFLGAVV
+26 
-37 EIGEAIVIA
+37 
-46 SFYLEMADFGAQ
+46 
-58 FYTEA
+58 
-63 GRYTIIELVF
+63 
-73 HIHVML
+73 
-79 FGGKVGIVF
+79 
-88 PRTALCC
+88 
-95 SAFAAAVSA
+95 FAAASMA
-104 APVTTQGTGVGKHG
+104 APVTAEGTGVGKHG
-118 DVTVAVTFDSG
+118 DITVAVTFDAG
-129 KIKDIK
+129 KIQDIK
-135 IVKQQENPVLAAKV
+135 IVKNAENPILAKKV
-149 FTDLKQHVIDTNSVQ
+149 FTDLKDQVVALSSTDVD
-164 LDAISGATFS
+164 LISGATFS
-174 SKGFLDAVADAAK
+174 AKGFIDAVNDAAK
-187 KAGVTLSKADKKAIK
+187 KAGVTLAKADKKALK
-202 KAVKAL
+202 KAAREL
-208 PKESS
+208 PKTSN

-226 SAAIEAKNAGAN
+226 SAAITAKNAGAN

-250 NSLISGAEMNAAK
+250 NSLISGAEMNVAK

-278 LHAEDTYKGGDMKGD
+278 LHAQDTFKGGDGKGD
-293 MNVIKVMTH
+293 MKVINVMTH
-302 NALDAA
+302 EALDAA

-346 ITKFQAKADE
+346 IAKFQAKADE

-364 MKAEELIKDKSG
+364 MKAEELIKNKDG

-383 TMNGASYTF
+383 TMDGSEYTF

-454 YPICDPISGVIELIA
+454 YPICDPISGAIELIA

-501 KQTGGYCWVLWNDK
+501 NQTGRYCWVLWNDK

-522 VKEHPTEYEAF
+522 VKAHANEYEAF
-533 TKQGIMATC
+533 TKQGIMTTC
-542 DDLKCVA
+542 DDLKCIA
-549 DFTKIPFDSLK
+549 DFTKIPFDQLRK
-560 GTVNRVSSMTGKG
+560 TVKRVSDMAGKG

-579 HRSGLVDM
+579 HRAGLMDM
-587 TQGKYYVIKA
+587 QQGKYYVIKA
-597 VPSVHHTMG
+597 VPSTHHTMG

-614 QALTAEGK
+614 EALTAEGK
-622 AIPGLWAA
+622 VIPGLWAA

-653 FGRIAGKAAAE
+653 FGRIAGEAAAKAA
-664 AAK
+664 K

>member
-1 MFFFSGLFGD
+1 
-11 VEQISHFDSY
+11 
-21 HPVGS
+21 
-26 TGEIIFLGAVV
+26 
-37 EIGEAIVIA
+37 
-46 SFYLEMADFGAQ
+46 
-58 FYTEA
+58 
-63 GRYTIIELVF
+63 
-73 HIHVML
+73 ML
-79 FGGKVGIVF
+79 F
-88 PRTALCC
+88 RQTLL
-95 SAFAAAVSA
+95 AAAVGLMSAAAVA

-118 DVTVAVTFDSG
+118 DMTVAVTFDNG
-129 KIKDIK
+129 RIQAIE
-135 IVKQQENPVLAAKV
+135 IVKEAENPVLAKKV
-149 FTDLKQHVIDTNSVQ
+149 YTDLKAAVIASNSAD

-174 SKGFLDAVADAAK
+174 SKGFLDAVKDAAK
-187 KAGVTLSKADKKAIK
+187 KAGVTLSKADAKAIK
-202 KAVKAL
+202 KVVKNIPAV
-208 PKESS
+208 SN

-226 SAAIEAKNAGAN
+226 SAAIEAKNAGAK

-250 NSLISGAEMNAAK
+250 NSLISGAEMNAAR
-263 NWVQPKLGINDDSPE
+263 NWVQPKLGILDDSAE
-278 LHAEDTYKGGDMKGD
+278 RHAADTFKGGDKKGD
-293 MNVIKVMTH
+293 MKVINVMTA

-346 ITKFQAKADE
+346 IAKFQAKADE
-356 LGIPVITN
+356 LGIPVITD
-364 MKAEELIKDKSG
+364 MKAEELIKDKTG

-383 TMNGASYTF
+383 TSHGATYTF

-402 GGFGANPEM
+402 GGFGANKAM

-436 YMAERAGA
+436 YMAKRAGA

-469 DARFDGAIMLNQEGK
+469 DSRFDGAIMLNQEGK
-484 RFVEELQR
+484 RFVEELER

-501 KQTGGYCWVLWNDK
+501 KQTGNYCWVLWNDN
-515 IGSISNT
+515 IGKISNT

-542 DDLKCVA
+542 PDLKCIA
-549 DFTKIPFDSLK
+549 DFTKMPLK
-560 GTVNRVSSMTGKG
+560 QLESTVKRVSSMAGKG
-573 NDKDFN
+573 NDKDFH
-579 HRSGLVDM
+579 HRGGLMDM
-587 TQGKYYVIKA
+587 SEGQYYVIKA
-597 VPSVHHTMG
+597 VPSTHHTMG

-614 QALTAEGK
+614 QALTAKGQV
-622 AIPGLWAA
+622 IPGLWAA

-653 FGRIAGKAAAE
+653 FGRIAGEAAAFE
-664 AAK
+664 AAARSAK

>member
-1 MFFFSGLFGD
+1 MQFSRALIAGL
-11 VEQISHFDSY
+11 V
-21 HPVGS
+21 
-26 TGEIIFLGAVV
+26 
-37 EIGEAIVIA
+37 
-46 SFYLEMADFGAQ
+46 
-58 FYTEA
+58 
-63 GRYTIIELVF
+63 
-73 HIHVML
+73 
-79 FGGKVGIVF
+79 
-88 PRTALCC
+88 C

-202 KAVKAL
+202 KVVKTL
-208 PKESS
+208 PKEST

-549 DFTKIPFDSLK
+549 DFTKIPFDGLK

>member
-1 MFFFSGLFGD
+1 MK
-11 VEQISHFDSY
+11 
-21 HPVGS
+21 S
-26 TGEIIFLGAVV
+26 TMIKSAVAMV
-37 EIGEAIVIA
+37 FA
-46 SFYLEMADFGAQ
+46 
-58 FYTEA
+58 A
-63 GRYTIIELVF
+63 G
-73 HIHVML
+73 
-79 FGGKVGIVF
+79 
-88 PRTALCC
+88 
-95 SAFAAAVSA
+95 FAAASMA
-104 APVTTQGTGVGKHG
+104 APVTAEGTGVGKHG
-118 DVTVAVTFDSG
+118 DITVAVTFDAG
-129 KIKDIK
+129 KIQDIK
-135 IVKQQENPVLAAKV
+135 IVKNAENPILAKKV
-149 FTDLKQHVIDTNSVQ
+149 FTDLKDQVVALSSTDVD
-164 LDAISGATFS
+164 LISGATFS
-174 SKGFLDAVADAAK
+174 AKGFIDAVNDAAK
-187 KAGVTLSKADKKAIK
+187 KAGVTLAKADKKALK
-202 KAVKAL
+202 KAAREL
-208 PKESS
+208 PKTSN

-226 SAAIEAKNAGAN
+226 SAAITARNAGAN

-278 LHAEDTYKGGDMKGD
+278 LHAQDTFKGGDGKGD
-293 MNVIKVMTH
+293 MKVINVMTH
-302 NALDAA
+302 QALDAA

-346 ITKFQAKADE
+346 IAKFQAKADE

-364 MKAEELIKDKSG
+364 MKAEELIKNKDG

-383 TMNGASYTF
+383 TMDGSEYTF

-444 QLVNMGYIQT
+444 QLVNMSYIQT
-454 YPICDPISGVIELIA
+454 YPICDPISGAIELIA

-501 KQTGGYCWVLWNDK
+501 NQTGRYCWVLWNDK

-522 VKEHPTEYEAF
+522 VKAHANEYEAF
-533 TKQGIMATC
+533 TKQGIMTTC
-542 DDLKCVA
+542 DDLKCIA
-549 DFTKIPFDSLK
+549 DFTKIPFDQLQK
-560 GTVNRVSSMTGKG
+560 TVKRVSDMAGKG

-579 HRSGLVDM
+579 HRAGLMDM
-587 TQGKYYVIKA
+587 QQGKYYVIKA
-597 VPSVHHTMG
+597 VPSTHHTMG

-614 QALTAEGK
+614 EALTAEGK
-622 AIPGLWAA
+622 VIPGLWAA

-653 FGRIAGKAAAE
+653 FGRIAGEAAAKAA
-664 AAK
+664 K

>member
-1 MFFFSGLFGD
+1 
-11 VEQISHFDSY
+11 
-21 HPVGS
+21 
-26 TGEIIFLGAVV
+26 
-37 EIGEAIVIA
+37 
-46 SFYLEMADFGAQ
+46 
-58 FYTEA
+58 
-63 GRYTIIELVF
+63 
-73 HIHVML
+73 ML
-79 FGGKVGIVF
+79 F
-88 PRTALCC
+88 RQTLL
-95 SAFAAAVSA
+95 AAAVGLMSAAAVA

-118 DVTVAVTFDSG
+118 DMTVAVTFDNG
-129 KIKDIK
+129 RIQAIE
-135 IVKQQENPVLAAKV
+135 IVKEAENPVLAKKV
-149 FTDLKQHVIDTNSVQ
+149 YTDLKAAVIASNSAD

-174 SKGFLDAVADAAK
+174 SKGFLDAVKDAAK
-187 KAGVTLSKADKKAIK
+187 KAGVTLSKADAKAIK
-202 KAVKAL
+202 KVVKNIPAV
-208 PKESS
+208 SN

-250 NSLISGAEMNAAK
+250 NSLISGAEMNAAR
-263 NWVQPKLGINDDSPE
+263 NWVQPKLGILDDSAE
-278 LHAEDTYKGGDMKGD
+278 RHAADTFKGGDKKGD
-293 MNVIKVMTH
+293 MKVINVMTA

-346 ITKFQAKADE
+346 IAKFQAKADE
-356 LGIPVITN
+356 LGIPVITD
-364 MKAEELIKDKSG
+364 MKAEELIKDKTG

-383 TMNGASYTF
+383 TSHGATYTF

-402 GGFGANPEM
+402 GGFGANKAM

-436 YMAERAGA
+436 YMAKRAGA
-444 QLVNMGYIQT
+444 QLVNMGYLQT
-454 YPICDPISGVIELIA
+454 DPICDPISGVIDLIA
-469 DARFDGAIMLNQEGK
+469 DSRFDGAIMLNQEGK
-484 RFVEELQR
+484 RFVEELER

-501 KQTGGYCWVLWNDK
+501 KQTGNYCWVLWNDNIGK
-515 IGSISNT
+515 ISKT

-542 DDLKCVA
+542 PDLKCIA
-549 DFTKIPFDSLK
+549 DFTKMPLK
-560 GTVNRVSSMTGKG
+560 QLESTVKRVSSMAGKG
-573 NDKDFN
+573 NDKDFH
-579 HRSGLVDM
+579 HRGGLMDM
-587 TQGKYYVIKA
+587 SEGQYYVIKA
-597 VPSVHHTMG
+597 VPSTHHTMG

-614 QALTAEGK
+614 QALTAKGQV
-622 AIPGLWAA
+622 IPGLWAA

-653 FGRIAGKAAAE
+653 FGRIAGEAAAFE
-664 AAK
+664 AAARSAK

>member
-1 MFFFSGLFGD
+1 MQFSRALIAGL
-11 VEQISHFDSY
+11 V
-21 HPVGS
+21 
-26 TGEIIFLGAVV
+26 
-37 EIGEAIVIA
+37 
-46 SFYLEMADFGAQ
+46 
-58 FYTEA
+58 
-63 GRYTIIELVF
+63 
-73 HIHVML
+73 
-79 FGGKVGIVF
+79 
-88 PRTALCC
+88 C
-95 SAFAAAVSA
+95 SVFAAAVSA

-202 KAVKAL
+202 KVVKTL
-208 PKESS
+208 PKEST

>member
-1 MFFFSGLFGD
+1 MHFSRALIAGLVCSVF
-11 VEQISHFDSY
+11 
-21 HPVGS
+21 
-26 TGEIIFLGAVV
+26 
-37 EIGEAIVIA
+37 A
-46 SFYLEMADFGAQ
+46 S
-58 FYTEA
+58 
-63 GRYTIIELVF
+63 
-73 HIHVML
+73 
-79 FGGKVGIVF
+79 
-88 PRTALCC
+88 
-95 SAFAAAVSA
+95 AVSA
-104 APVTTQGTGVGKHG
+104 TPVTTQGTGVGKHG

-202 KAVKAL
+202 KVVKTL
-208 PKESS
+208 PKEST

>member
-1 MFFFSGLFGD
+1 MKSTMIKSAVAMVFA
-11 VEQISHFDSY
+11 
-21 HPVGS
+21 VG
-26 TGEIIFLGAVV
+26 
-37 EIGEAIVIA
+37 
-46 SFYLEMADFGAQ
+46 
-58 FYTEA
+58 
-63 GRYTIIELVF
+63 
-73 HIHVML
+73 
-79 FGGKVGIVF
+79 
-88 PRTALCC
+88 
-95 SAFAAAVSA
+95 FAAASMA
-104 APVTTQGTGVGKHG
+104 APVTAEGTGVGKHG
-118 DVTVAVTFDSG
+118 DITVAVTFDAG
-129 KIKDIK
+129 KIQDIK
-135 IVKQQENPVLAAKV
+135 IVKNAENPILAKKV
-149 FTDLKQHVIDTNSVQ
+149 FTDLKDQVVALSSTDVD
-164 LDAISGATFS
+164 LISGATFS
-174 SKGFLDAVADAAK
+174 AKGFIDAVNDAAK
-187 KAGVTLSKADKKAIK
+187 KAGVTLAKADKKALK
-202 KAVKAL
+202 KAAREL
-208 PKESS
+208 PKTSN

-226 SAAIEAKNAGAN
+226 SAAITAKNAGAN

-250 NSLISGAEMNAAK
+250 NSLISGAEMNVAK

-278 LHAEDTYKGGDMKGD
+278 LHAQDTFKGGDGKGD
-293 MNVIKVMTH
+293 MKVINVMTH
-302 NALDAA
+302 EALDAA

-346 ITKFQAKADE
+346 IAKFQAKADE

-364 MKAEELIKDKSG
+364 MKAEELIKNKDG

-383 TMNGASYTF
+383 TMDGSEYTF

-430 TTGEAL
+430 STGEAL

-444 QLVNMGYIQT
+444 ELVNMGYIQT
-454 YPICDPISGVIELIA
+454 YPICDPISGAIELIA

-501 KQTGGYCWVLWNDK
+501 NQTGRYCWVLWNDN
-515 IGSISNT
+515 IGKISNT
-522 VKEHPTEYEAF
+522 VKAHANEYEAF
-533 TKQGIMATC
+533 TKQGVMTTC
-542 DDLKCVA
+542 DDLKCIA
-549 DFTKIPFDSLK
+549 DFTKIPFDQLQK
-560 GTVNRVSSMTGKG
+560 TVKRVSDMAGKG

-587 TQGKYYVIKA
+587 QQGKYYVIKA
-597 VPSVHHTMG
+597 VPSTHHTMG

-614 QALTAEGK
+614 EALTAEGK
-622 AIPGLWAA
+622 VIPGLWAA

-653 FGRIAGKAAAE
+653 FGRIAGEAAAKAA
-664 AAK
+664 K

>member
-1 MFFFSGLFGD
+1 MKSTMIKSAVAMVFA
-11 VEQISHFDSY
+11 
-21 HPVGS
+21 VG
-26 TGEIIFLGAVV
+26 
-37 EIGEAIVIA
+37 
-46 SFYLEMADFGAQ
+46 
-58 FYTEA
+58 
-63 GRYTIIELVF
+63 
-73 HIHVML
+73 
-79 FGGKVGIVF
+79 
-88 PRTALCC
+88 
-95 SAFAAAVSA
+95 FAAASMA
-104 APVTTQGTGVGKHG
+104 APVTAEGTGVGKHG
-118 DVTVAVTFDSG
+118 DITVAVTFDAG
-129 KIKDIK
+129 KIQDIK
-135 IVKQQENPVLAAKV
+135 IVKNAENPILAKKV
-149 FTDLKQHVIDTNSVQ
+149 FTDLKDQVVALSSTDVD
-164 LDAISGATFS
+164 LISGATFS
-174 SKGFLDAVADAAK
+174 AKGFIDAVNDAAK
-187 KAGVTLSKADKKAIK
+187 KAGVTLAKADKKALK
-202 KAVKAL
+202 KAAREL
-208 PKESS
+208 PKTSN

-226 SAAIEAKNAGAN
+226 SAAITAKNAGAN

-250 NSLISGAEMNAAK
+250 NSLISGAEMNVAK

-278 LHAEDTYKGGDMKGD
+278 LHAQDTFKGGDGKGD
-293 MNVIKVMTH
+293 MKVINVMTH
-302 NALDAA
+302 EALDAA
-308 KWCRDYLGVRFEDD
+308 RWCRDYLGVRFEDD

-346 ITKFQAKADE
+346 IAKFQAKADE

-364 MKAEELIKDKSG
+364 MKAEELIKNKDG

-383 TMNGASYTF
+383 TMDGSEYTF

-430 TTGEAL
+430 STGEAL

-444 QLVNMGYIQT
+444 ELVNMGYIQT
-454 YPICDPISGVIELIA
+454 YPICDPLSGAIELIA

-501 KQTGGYCWVLWNDK
+501 NQTGQYCWVLWNDN
-515 IGSISNT
+515 IGKISNT
-522 VKEHPTEYEAF
+522 VKAHANEYEAF
-533 TKQGIMATC
+533 TKQGIMTTC
-542 DDLKCVA
+542 DDLKCIA
-549 DFTKIPFDSLK
+549 DFTKIPFDQLQK
-560 GTVNRVSSMTGKG
+560 TVKRVSDMAGKG

-587 TQGKYYVIKA
+587 QQGKYYVIKA
-597 VPSVHHTMG
+597 VPSTHHTMG

-614 QALTAEGK
+614 EALTAEGK
-622 AIPGLWAA
+622 VIPGLWAA

-653 FGRIAGKAAAE
+653 FGRIAGEAAAKAA
-664 AAK
+664 K

>member
-1 MFFFSGLFGD
+1 MHFSRALIAGL
-11 VEQISHFDSY
+11 V
-21 HPVGS
+21 
-26 TGEIIFLGAVV
+26 
-37 EIGEAIVIA
+37 
-46 SFYLEMADFGAQ
+46 
-58 FYTEA
+58 
-63 GRYTIIELVF
+63 
-73 HIHVML
+73 
-79 FGGKVGIVF
+79 
-88 PRTALCC
+88 C

-202 KAVKAL
+202 KVVKTL
-208 PKESS
+208 PKEST

-278 LHAEDTYKGGDMKGD
+278 LHAEDTYKGGDTKGD

-356 LGIPVITN
+356 LGIPIITN

>member
-1 MFFFSGLFGD
+1 MQFSRALIAGL
-11 VEQISHFDSY
+11 V
-21 HPVGS
+21 
-26 TGEIIFLGAVV
+26 
-37 EIGEAIVIA
+37 
-46 SFYLEMADFGAQ
+46 
-58 FYTEA
+58 
-63 GRYTIIELVF
+63 
-73 HIHVML
+73 
-79 FGGKVGIVF
+79 
-88 PRTALCC
+88 C

-356 LGIPVITN
+356 LGIPVVTN

>member
-1 MFFFSGLFGD
+1 MKSTMIKSAVAMVFA
-11 VEQISHFDSY
+11 
-21 HPVGS
+21 VG
-26 TGEIIFLGAVV
+26 
-37 EIGEAIVIA
+37 
-46 SFYLEMADFGAQ
+46 
-58 FYTEA
+58 
-63 GRYTIIELVF
+63 
-73 HIHVML
+73 
-79 FGGKVGIVF
+79 
-88 PRTALCC
+88 
-95 SAFAAAVSA
+95 FAAASMA
-104 APVTTQGTGVGKHG
+104 SPVTAEGTGVGKHG
-118 DVTVAVTFDSG
+118 DITVAVTFDAG
-129 KIKDIK
+129 KIQDIK
-135 IVKQQENPVLAAKV
+135 IVKNAENPILAKKV
-149 FTDLKQHVIDTNSVQ
+149 FTDLKDQVVALSSTDVD
-164 LDAISGATFS
+164 LVSGATFS
-174 SKGFLDAVADAAK
+174 AKGFIDAVNDAAK
-187 KAGVTLSKADKKAIK
+187 KAGVTLAKADKKALK
-202 KAVKAL
+202 KAAREL
-208 PKESS
+208 PKTSN

-226 SAAIEAKNAGAN
+226 SAAITARNAGAN

-250 NSLISGAEMNAAK
+250 NSLISGAEMNVAK

-278 LHAEDTYKGGDMKGD
+278 LHAQDTFKGGDGKGD
-293 MNVIKVMTH
+293 MKVINVMTH
-302 NALDAA
+302 EALDAA

-346 ITKFQAKADE
+346 IAKFQAKADE

-364 MKAEELIKDKSG
+364 MKAEELIKNKDG

-383 TMNGASYTF
+383 TMDGSEYTF

-454 YPICDPISGVIELIA
+454 YPICDPISGAIELIA

-501 KQTGGYCWVLWNDK
+501 NQTGRYCWVLWNDK

-522 VKEHPTEYEAF
+522 VKAHANEYEAF
-533 TKQGIMATC
+533 TKQGIMTTC
-542 DDLKCVA
+542 DDLKCIA
-549 DFTKIPFDSLK
+549 DFTKIPFDQLRK
-560 GTVNRVSSMTGKG
+560 TVKRVSDMAGKG

-587 TQGKYYVIKA
+587 QQGKYYVIKA
-597 VPSVHHTMG
+597 VPSTHHTMG

-614 QALTAEGK
+614 EALTAEGK
-622 AIPGLWAA
+622 VIPGLWAA

-653 FGRIAGKAAAE
+653 FGRIAGEAAAKAA
-664 AAK
+664 K

>member
-1 MFFFSGLFGD
+1 MK
-11 VEQISHFDSY
+11 
-21 HPVGS
+21 S
-26 TGEIIFLGAVV
+26 TMIKSAVAMV
-37 EIGEAIVIA
+37 FA
-46 SFYLEMADFGAQ
+46 
-58 FYTEA
+58 A
-63 GRYTIIELVF
+63 G
-73 HIHVML
+73 
-79 FGGKVGIVF
+79 
-88 PRTALCC
+88 
-95 SAFAAAVSA
+95 FAAASMA
-104 APVTTQGTGVGKHG
+104 APVTAEGTGVGKHG
-118 DVTVAVTFDSG
+118 DITVAVTFDAG
-129 KIKDIK
+129 KIQDIK
-135 IVKQQENPVLAAKV
+135 IVKNVENPILAKKV
-149 FTDLKQHVIDTNSVQ
+149 FTDLKDQVVALSSTDVD
-164 LDAISGATFS
+164 LVSGATFS
-174 SKGFLDAVADAAK
+174 AKGFIDAVNDAAK
-187 KAGVTLSKADKKAIK
+187 KAGVTLAKADKKALK
-202 KAVKAL
+202 KAAREL
-208 PKESS
+208 PKTSN

-226 SAAIEAKNAGAN
+226 SAAITAKNAGAN
-238 VVLLEKMPAVGG
+238 VVLIEKMPAVGG
-250 NSLISGAEMNAAK
+250 NSLISGAEMNVAR

-278 LHAEDTYKGGDMKGD
+278 LHAQDTFKGGDGKGD
-293 MNVIKVMTH
+293 MKVINVMTH
-302 NALDAA
+302 EALDAA

-346 ITKFQAKADE
+346 IAKFQAKADE

-364 MKAEELIKDKSG
+364 MKAEELIKDKDG

-383 TMNGASYTF
+383 TMDGSEYTF

-454 YPICDPISGVIELIA
+454 YPICDPISGAIELIA

-501 KQTGGYCWVLWNDK
+501 NQTGRYCWVLWNDN
-515 IGSISNT
+515 IGKISNT
-522 VKEHPTEYEAF
+522 VKAHANEYEAF
-533 TKQGIMATC
+533 TKQGVMTTC
-542 DDLKCVA
+542 DDLKCIA
-549 DFTKIPFDSLK
+549 DFTKIPFDQLRK
-560 GTVNRVSSMTGKG
+560 TVKRVSDMAGKG

-579 HRSGLVDM
+579 HRAGLMDM
-587 TQGKYYVIKA
+587 QQGKYYVIKA
-597 VPSVHHTMG
+597 VPSTHHTMG

-614 QALTAEGK
+614 EALTAEGK
-622 AIPGLWAA
+622 VIPGLWAA

-653 FGRIAGKAAAE
+653 FGRIAGEAAAKAA
-664 AAK
+664 K

>member
-1 MFFFSGLFGD
+1 MKSTMIKSAVAMVFA
-11 VEQISHFDSY
+11 
-21 HPVGS
+21 VG
-26 TGEIIFLGAVV
+26 
-37 EIGEAIVIA
+37 
-46 SFYLEMADFGAQ
+46 
-58 FYTEA
+58 
-63 GRYTIIELVF
+63 
-73 HIHVML
+73 
-79 FGGKVGIVF
+79 
-88 PRTALCC
+88 
-95 SAFAAAVSA
+95 FAAASMA
-104 APVTTQGTGVGKHG
+104 APVTAEGTGVGKHG
-118 DVTVAVTFDSG
+118 DITVAVTFDAG
-129 KIKDIK
+129 KIQDIK
-135 IVKQQENPVLAAKV
+135 LVKNAENPILAKKV
-149 FTDLKQHVIDTNSVQ
+149 FTDLKDQVVALSSTDVD
-164 LDAISGATFS
+164 LISGATFS
-174 SKGFLDAVADAAK
+174 AKGFIDAVNDAAK
-187 KAGVTLSKADKKAIK
+187 KAGVTLAKADKKALK
-202 KAVKAL
+202 KAARKL
-208 PKESS
+208 PKTSN

-226 SAAIEAKNAGAN
+226 SAAITARNAGAN

-278 LHAEDTYKGGDMKGD
+278 LHAEDTFKGGDGKGD
-293 MNVIKVMTH
+293 MKVINVMTH
-302 NALDAA
+302 QALDAA

-346 ITKFQAKADE
+346 IAKFQAKADE

-364 MKAEELIKDKSG
+364 MKAEELIKDKDG

-383 TMNGASYTF
+383 TMDGSEYTF

-454 YPICDPISGVIELIA
+454 YPICDPISGAIELIA

-501 KQTGGYCWVLWNDK
+501 NQTGRYCWVLWNDK

-522 VKEHPTEYEAF
+522 VKAHANEYEAF
-533 TKQGIMATC
+533 TKQGVMTTC
-542 DDLKCVA
+542 DDLKCIA
-549 DFTKIPFDSLK
+549 DFTKIPFDQLQK
-560 GTVNRVSSMTGKG
+560 TVKRVSDMAGKG

-579 HRSGLVDM
+579 HRAGLMDM
-587 TQGKYYVIKA
+587 QQGKYYVIKA
-597 VPSVHHTMG
+597 VPSTHHTMG

-614 QALTAEGK
+614 EALTAEGK
-622 AIPGLWAA
+622 VIPGLWAA

-653 FGRIAGKAAAE
+653 FGRIAGEAAAKAA
-664 AAK
+664 K

>member
-1 MFFFSGLFGD
+1 MHFSRALIAGL
-11 VEQISHFDSY
+11 V
-21 HPVGS
+21 
-26 TGEIIFLGAVV
+26 
-37 EIGEAIVIA
+37 
-46 SFYLEMADFGAQ
+46 
-58 FYTEA
+58 
-63 GRYTIIELVF
+63 
-73 HIHVML
+73 
-79 FGGKVGIVF
+79 
-88 PRTALCC
+88 C

-250 NSLISGAEMNAAK
+250 NSLISGAEMNVAK

-356 LGIPVITN
+356 LGIPIITN

>member
-1 MFFFSGLFGD
+1 MQTKLKL
-11 VEQISHFDSY
+11 
-21 HPVGS
+21 
-26 TGEIIFLGAVV
+26 TAAL
-37 EIGEAIVIA
+37 IA
-46 SFYLEMADFGAQ
+46 G
-58 FYTEA
+58 
-63 GRYTIIELVF
+63 
-73 HIHVML
+73 
-79 FGGKVGIVF
+79 
-88 PRTALCC
+88 
-95 SAFAAAVSA
+95 AFAMGAWA
-104 APVTTQGTGVGKHG
+104 APQTVEGTGVGKHG
-118 DVTVAVTFDSG
+118 DMTVAVTFDNN

-135 IVKQQENPVLAAKV
+135 IVREQENKVLAANV
-149 FTDLKQHVIDTNSVQ
+149 YTELKDNVIATNSVD
-164 LDAISGATFS
+164 LDVISGATFS
-174 SKGFLDAVADAAK
+174 SKGFLNAVADAAK
-187 KAGVTLSKADKKAIK
+187 KAGVTLSKADKKAIRK
-202 KAVKAL
+202 VAMDL
-208 PKESS
+208 PKVNN

-226 SAAIEAKNAGAN
+226 SAAIEAKNNGAN
-238 VVLLEKMPAVGG
+238 VVLLEKMPTVGG
-250 NSLISGAEMNAAK
+250 NSLISGAEMNVAR
-263 NWVQPKLGINDDSPE
+263 NWVQPKLGITDDSPE
-278 LHAEDTYKGGDMKGD
+278 LHAKDTYLGGDKKGDMK
-293 MNVIKVMTH
+293 VINVMTH
-302 NALDAA
+302 QALDAG

-336 IPVGHTGTEF
+336 IPYGHTGTEF
-346 ITKFQAKADE
+346 ITKFQAKTKE

-364 MKAEELIKDKSG
+364 MKAEELIKDKTG

-383 TMNGASYTF
+383 TSAGQTYTF

-402 GGFGANPEM
+402 GGFGANPAM

-469 DARFDGAIMLNQEGK
+469 DSRFDGAIMLNQEGK

-501 KQTGGYCWVLWNDK
+501 KQTGGYCWVLWNDN
-515 IGSISNT
+515 IGKISNT

-542 DDLKCVA
+542 KDLKCIA
-549 DFTKIPFDSLK
+549 DFTKIPYASLK
-560 GTVNRVSSMTGKG
+560 ATTDRVTAMKGKG
-573 NDKDFN
+573 NDKDFH
-579 HRSGLVDM
+579 HRAGLMDM
-587 TQGKYYVIKA
+587 SQGTYYVIKA
-597 VPSVHHTMG
+597 VPSTHHTMG

-614 QALTAEGK
+614 QALTAQGK
-622 AIPGLWAA
+622 VIPGLWAA